1 MYLVNFQGAIINFQ
15 SGAYVTEWAG
25 VDNKF

>member
-1 MYLVNFQGAIINFQ
+1 MYVVNFEGAIINFQ
-15 SGAYVTEWAG
+15 SGAYVSEWAG